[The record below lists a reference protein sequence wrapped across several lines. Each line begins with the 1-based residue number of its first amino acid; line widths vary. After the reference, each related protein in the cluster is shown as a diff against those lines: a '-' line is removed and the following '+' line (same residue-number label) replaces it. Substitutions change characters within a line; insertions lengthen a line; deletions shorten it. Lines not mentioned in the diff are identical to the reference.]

1 MNTVNRLKYHYL
13 ISVVL
18 LLLMIASS
26 CEKFEGSQTIPSY
39 IRIDSFNLV
48 DNPLIE
54 EGPLTM
60 NISDVWVYV
69 DDQIIGAFELPAVVP
84 VLVEGKHKLT
94 LFPGIKYN
102 GIAGTRGPYKFLD
115 PDIIDN
121 FEFVIDNITVSIPS
135 TEYNTNSHFVWLED
149 FEDGT
154 ISLKPMPESDTS
166 LQIINYNPPHH
177 KYGSKSGVGY
187 LNDDYRLL
195 MVSTMDED
203 YYGGFVLPSTGA
215 HVFLEMEYNT
225 NNILTVG
232 LIVRQIGVEI
242 KTHPIIVLYPTD
254 EKWKK
259 IYINL
264 TPTVSSNSYAD
275 YFYVFV
281 RAEKESSVDEAIII
295 LDNFKLI
302 Y

>member
-1 MNTVNRLKYHYL
+1 VSRIKNHYL
-13 ISVVL
+13 LFVPL
-18 LLLMIASS
+18 LLLFITS
-26 CEKFEGSQTIPSY
+26 CEKFEGSQVIPVY
-39 IRIDSFNLV
+39 IRVDSFNLD
-48 DNPLIE
+48 DNSLIE

-84 VLVEGKHKLT
+84 VLAEGKHKLT
-94 LFPGIKYN
+94 LYPGIKYN

-115 PDIIDN
+115 PDIEVD
-121 FEFVIDNITVSIPS
+121 FEFVIDSIAVTMPS
-135 TEYNTNSHFVWLED
+135 THYNTNSNFVWLED

-154 ISLKPMPESDTS
+154 ISLKPIPQSDTS
-166 LQIINYNPPHH
+166 LQIINYDPPHQF
-177 KYGSKSGVGY
+177 YGNHSGVGY
-187 LNDDYRLL
+187 LNDEYKLL
-195 MVSTMDED
+195 MVSTMDD
-203 YYGGFVLPSTGA
+203 DFYGGFVLPTTGT
-215 HVFLEMEYNT
+215 HVFLEMEYST

-232 LIVRQIGVEI
+232 LIIRQIGLEI

-254 EKWKK
+254 ENWKK

-264 TPTVSSNSYAD
+264 TPTVSSNPYAD
-275 YFYVFV
+275 YFYVFI
-281 RAEKESSVDEAIII
+281 RAEKESSVDEAVIK

>member
-1 MNTVNRLKYHYL
+1 MNRIKNRYL
-13 ISVVL
+13 LYVPL
-18 LLLMIASS
+18 LLLLINTS
-26 CEKFEGSQTIPSY
+26 CEKFEGSQTIPAY

-48 DNPLIE
+48 DNSLIE

-69 DDQIIGAFELPAVVP
+69 DDQIIGAFELPAIVP
-84 VLVEGKHKLT
+84 VLTEGKHKLT
-94 LFPGIKYN
+94 LYPGIKYN

-115 PDIIDN
+115 PDIEVD
-121 FEFVIDNITVSIPS
+121 FEFVVDSIAVTIPS
-135 TEYNTNSHFVWLED
+135 TKYNTNSNFEWLED

-154 ISLKPMPESDTS
+154 ISLKPIPQSDTS
-166 LQIINYNPPHH
+166 LQILNHDPPHQF
-177 KYGSKSGVGY
+177 YGSQSGVGY
-187 LNDDYRLL
+187 LNDEYQLL
-195 MVSTMDED
+195 MVSTMTED
-203 YYGGFVLPSTGA
+203 VLDGFVLPTSGA

-232 LIVRQIGVEI
+232 LIVRQIGLEI

-254 EKWKK
+254 ENWKK
-259 IYINL
+259 VYINL
-264 TPTVSSNSYAD
+264 TPTVSSNPYAD
-275 YFYVFV
+275 YFYVFI
-281 RAEKESSVDEAIII
+281 RAEKESSVDEAVIK

>member
-1 MNTVNRLKYHYL
+1 
-13 ISVVL
+13 
-18 LLLMIASS
+18 
-26 CEKFEGSQTIPSY
+26 
-39 IRIDSFNLV
+39 
-48 DNPLIE
+48 
-54 EGPLTM
+54 
-60 NISDVWVYV
+60 
-69 DDQIIGAFELPAVVP
+69 
-84 VLVEGKHKLT
+84 
-94 LFPGIKYN
+94 
-102 GIAGTRGPYKFLD
+102 
-115 PDIIDN
+115 
-121 FEFVIDNITVSIPS
+121 
-135 TEYNTNSHFVWLED
+135 
-149 FEDGT
+149 
-154 ISLKPMPESDTS
+154 
-166 LQIINYNPPHH
+166 
-177 KYGSKSGVGY
+177 
-187 LNDDYRLL
+187 